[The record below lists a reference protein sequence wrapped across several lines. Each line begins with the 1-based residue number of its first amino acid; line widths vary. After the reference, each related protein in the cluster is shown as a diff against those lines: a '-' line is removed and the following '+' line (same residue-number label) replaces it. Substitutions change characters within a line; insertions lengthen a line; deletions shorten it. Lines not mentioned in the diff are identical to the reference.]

1 MSVEGENLLGIKTR
15 KGVVAKE
22 QENAGVAL
30 LSSKSARDAEAKKC
44 PEVEAFLQSIS
55 MLKYLPMFIENGF
68 EDLETILELRDEDFS
83 VMRVP
88 LGHKL
93 RMLKRI
99 KELKP
104 VEAKPITGPVQK
116 LKGIQKNSAAKSELS
131 EEPKQSKKSVR
142 FGETLIIGG
151 NEKEAESESMPP
163 QCEEV
168 KEKAA
173 ASSKVA
179 KPEKTNA
186 RIRTIYR
193 MDAEQSV
200 APVMDNE
207 VREACWNC
215 YKLFTKGKGFTDPL
229 NHNVVCIYKE

>member
-1 MSVEGENLLGIKTR
+1 M
-15 KGVVAKE
+15 
-22 QENAGVAL
+22 Q
-30 LSSKSARDAEAKKC
+30 
-44 PEVEAFLQSIS
+44 
-55 MLKYLPMFIENGF
+55 KYLPMFIDNGF

-83 VMRVP
+83 IMRVP

-104 VEAKPITGPVQK
+104 AEPKPAEPVQK
-116 LKGIQKNSAAKSELS
+116 LKGIQKNSSAKSEPS
-131 EEPKQSKKSVR
+131 EEPKQGKKSVR
-142 FGETLIIGG
+142 FGETLIIDSKKR
-151 NEKEAESESMPP
+151 EVESESMP

-179 KPEKTNA
+179 KSEKVNA
-186 RIRTIYR
+186 RIRTVYR
-193 MDAEQSV
+193 MDTEQSV
-200 APVMDNE
+200 VSVMNSE

-229 NHNVVCIYKE
+229 NHNVAYVYKR